1 MVTAALFTI
10 GKLLIALYL
19 RRASVA
25 DSFGAAGSIIVIL
38 VWIYYSAQI
47 LFFGAEFTQVYASHF
62 GSLIVPEPQ
71 AEAVVDDAAHA
82 VPREER
88 QAAIAERDHA
98 QARAPEGQ
106 AVAASSQ
113 QREQR
118 RGREEQHG
126 VAPQESGNPEQ
137 IQSEEERQRT
147 AGRQVQARGPARVAE
162 GTAEPVQVAG
172 ARPRGNPIQRLG
184 LLAAGLLLE
193 RLRSRQHGDGS
204 AEPPERERTA

>member
-1 MVTAALFTI
+1 ML
-10 GKLLIALYL
+10 
-19 RRASVA
+19 
-25 DSFGAAGSIIVIL
+25 L
-38 VWIYYSAQI
+38 VWVYYSSMI

-71 AEAVVDDAAHA
+71 AEAVVDEAAHA

-88 QAAIAERDHA
+88 QAALAERDQA
-98 QARAPEGQ
+98 QAQAPEGQ

-113 QREQR
+113 AREER

-137 IQSEEERQRT
+137 VPSAEERQRT
-147 AGRQVQARGPARVAE
+147 AGRQAQAGGPVRGAD
-162 GTAEPVQVAG
+162 GTPERAPVAG
-172 ARPRGNPIQRLG
+172 ARQSGGPIQRLG
-184 LLAAGLLLE
+184 MLAAGLLLE
-193 RLRSRQHGDGS
+193 RVRSKQHDDRS